1 MLAASVGIQT
11 GLKGQ
16 IGAAV
21 AGDDGAGVIDEELRR
36 HPLRGLTRII
46 LDMKLREALIR
57 VHGSAATSGSS
68 CIRIGHDAD
77 RTSESEHENDKSG
90 SFHIAA

>member
-1 MLAASVGIQT
+1 
-11 GLKGQ
+11 
-16 IGAAV
+16 
-21 AGDDGAGVIDEELRR
+21 
-36 HPLRGLTRII
+36 
-46 LDMKLREALIR
+46 MKLREALIR

-77 RTSESEHENDKSG
+77 RTSESEPENDKSG